1 MKDCTHCNGEM
12 GLCQPWLSVVVSS
25 FGAGFGGT
33 ESFGGAGS

>member
-12 GLCQPWLSVVVSS
+12 DLCQPWLAIVVSS
-25 FGAGFGGT
+25 FGGT